1 MARDLVP
8 MGEVRGLYACF
19 VTSIVQSLTSA
30 TTAPSAAH
38 IGARATPT
46 TPTVS
51 GNSTMVLR
59 SESLMTTR
67 RTLPSC
73 TSCLILAMTSS
84 PVSW

>member
-8 MGEVRGLYACF
+8 MGEVRGFYACF

-30 TTAPSAAH
+30 SDATERRPHRSQ
-38 IGARATPT
+38 ATPT

-84 PVSW
+84 PVRW